1 MKKVIIGIVVVAIV
15 VVAIFACSKLKTNDT
30 NNTNTGS
37 SQETSKKFEDL
48 TDTQRVGVFD
58 DVWVDL
64 PDWRLESRRETSI
77 TIENVNYFIVM
88 AISKENYSFDELYN
102 NEMKK
107 ALKNSVNR
115 GTYQDFT
122 PDAKEEVELS
132 NGIKATKF
140 EGTVV
145 MDNYGTIYKYPTY
158 GYYFKYNNYPVMIM
172 SIETE
177 KGGASKNSEE
187 QRTTANKYVDEIVQT
202 IRSTEN

>member
-1 MKKVIIGIVVVAIV
+1 MKKVIIGIVVVAVI

-30 NNTNTGS
+30 NNVNAVS

-48 TDTQRVGVFD
+48 TNTQRVGSFD

-64 PDWRLESRRETSI
+64 PKWRLESSSETSV

-88 AISKENYSFDELYN
+88 AISKEDYSFDELYN
-102 NEMKK
+102 NEMKST
-107 ALKNSVNR
+107 LKHSVNK

-122 PDAKEEVELS
+122 PETKEEVKLS

-145 MDNYGTIYKYPTY
+145 MDNYGTIYKYPAY

-177 KGGASKNSEE
+177 ISGASKNSEE
-187 QRTTANKYVDEIVQT
+187 QRTTANKYVDKIVQT
-202 IRSTEN
+202 IRNTEN